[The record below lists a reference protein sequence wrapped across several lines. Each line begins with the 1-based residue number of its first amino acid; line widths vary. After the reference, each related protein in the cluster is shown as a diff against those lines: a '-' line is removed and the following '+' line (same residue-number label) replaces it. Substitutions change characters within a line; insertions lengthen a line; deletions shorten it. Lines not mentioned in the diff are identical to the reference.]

1 MSTFSRLNR
10 FTFVVAII
18 SLGLFAGCYR
28 SVDRGEW
35 SVGSHLTIN
44 VSNIEKLSEVPY
56 TEDGNDY
63 VIRPRNPAN
72 LLMVAKVLIV
82 NRKSSRISLLI
93 DTGAA
98 AMLNRNLV
106 RYPAVDPFGVF
117 SEHLALISF
126 RENRKNFSVCLDH
139 RAIVAPK
146 SIDWPIAGP
155 DRPIWRERL
164 QAMNYPGPDAVCS
177 PCVIAH
183 SQT

>member
-1 MSTFSRLNR
+1 MSRFSRFNR
-10 FTFVVAII
+10 FAFVVAII

-106 RYPAVDPFGVF
+106 RYPAVAPFGDQ
-117 SEHLALISF
+117 
-126 RENRKNFSVCLDH
+126 RKEGGPSTT
-139 RAIVAPK
+139 
-146 SIDWPIAGP
+146 SGP
-155 DRPIWRERL
+155 DTYLPFLWGEVALGQDTELQGWMIFEIPPHFEPFQFRWDQAETLFVRL
-164 QAMNYPGPDAVCS
+164 
-177 PCVIAH
+177 
-183 SQT
+183 